1 MTGSKSLSGRGS
13 ETQCRQRRRLGKI
26 SRGTAISIS
35 VISLIAIGGLI
46 WRNRTASETSQRNV
60 LIPALNVKQRTHVHA
75 LGRLEPAGT
84 VLQLSARSG
93 NEGATVEK
101 LFVKEGD
108 DVREGDVL
116 AVLDNHSRREA
127 ACREADA
134 RRDAAQA
141 RLKQI
146 EAGAK
151 TGEIEAQK
159 AAVRL
164 IQEQSRVAER
174 ELTRARD
181 LLERKAIAR
190 EQADEKQWEYDR
202 LQLEQRRSQGVL
214 SALQEIRDVDVHVAR
229 MDVQAAQAAAD
240 RARAELDAS
249 ELRAPSAGRILRI
262 VSRPGEKISEKGIM
276 ELGDVSRMEAV
287 AEVFEADVTLLR
299 LKMTADVI
307 FDASGDRMTGVV
319 SEIGNQ
325 VARKVVLTNDPVSD
339 TDARV
344 VEVRVRL
351 DDQFMERVARLSNA
365 RVEIHI
371 RLEDSGPADSNSPSF
386 SSSQTAIH

>member
-1 MTGSKSLSGRGS
+1 M
-13 ETQCRQRRRLGKI
+13 I
-26 SRGTAISIS
+26 AIS
-35 VISLIAIGGLI
+35 VISLTAIGGLI
-46 WRNRTASETSQRNV
+46 WRNRTVSQTSGRDV
-60 LIPALNVKQRTHVHA
+60 LIPSVDLEQRTHVHA

-101 LFVKEGD
+101 LLVNEGD

-116 AVLDNHSRREA
+116 AVLDNHSRRVA

-151 TGEIEAQK
+151 IGEIEAQK

-190 EQADEKQWEYDR
+190 EQSDEKQCEYDR
-202 LQLEQRRSQGVL
+202 LQLEQQRSQGVL

-229 MDVQAAQAAAD
+229 MDVQ
-240 RARAELDAS
+240 
-249 ELRAPSAGRILRI
+249 
-262 VSRPGEKISEKGIM
+262 
-276 ELGDVSRMEAV
+276 
-287 AEVFEADVTLLR
+287 
-299 LKMTADVI
+299 
-307 FDASGDRMTGVV
+307 
-319 SEIGNQ
+319 
-325 VARKVVLTNDPVSD
+325 
-339 TDARV
+339 
-344 VEVRVRL
+344 
-351 DDQFMERVARLSNA
+351 
-365 RVEIHI
+365 
-371 RLEDSGPADSNSPSF
+371 
-386 SSSQTAIH
+386 

>member
-13 ETQCRQRRRLGKI
+13 ETQYCQRRRLGKI

-46 WRNRTASETSQRNV
+46 WRNRTVSETSGRDV
-60 LIPALNVKQRTHVHA
+60 LIPAMNEEQRTHVHA

-108 DVREGDVL
+108 DVRDGDVL

-174 ELTRARD
+174 ELTRSRD
-181 LLERKAIAR
+181 LLQRKAIAR

-202 LQLEQRRSQGVL
+202 LQLEQQRSQGVL

-351 DDQFMERVARLSNA
+351 DDQFMERVGRLSNA

-371 RLEDSGPADSNSPSF
+371 HLDDSGPADSNSPSF